1 MSGARSGGKILV
13 ECLVNQGVNTAFGVP
28 GESYLDVLDALY
40 DAQNQIR
47 MVVTRHEG
55 GAAFMAEAYG
65 KLTGKP
71 GICFVT
77 RGPGATN
84 AAIGV
89 HTAMQNSTPM
99 ILFVGQIG
107 RDMRD
112 REAFQEVDYRA
123 MFGTMVKWATE
134 IDAVDRIPETI
145 ARAFTTAL
153 SGRPGPVVVALPED
167 MLRDLSSRTA
177 CEAVKWSE
185 PAPASSDLDRAL
197 DRLRVAKRPLLI
209 AGGGGWTA
217 QGRQDLQKFVEK
229 NNLPVA
235 VAFRY
240 QDLLD
245 NKSAAYIG
253 DAGVGMSPYLKGL
266 IGEADVIFGMNVRFG
281 ESTTEGWS
289 LIDVPN
295 PKQALI
301 HSHISDRELG
311 KIYQAEV
318 PIHAGPNHLAA
329 ALAAAPVLGDWSDW
343 QKKGRAGFLAM
354 RENATQTGA
363 VNMVEICAWL
373 RQNLD
378 NDCIITNG
386 AGNFAIWPSKFLDFG
401 HNRRLLAPQSG
412 AMGAGLPAAIA
423 AKTVDPA
430 RQVLCFA
437 GDGDIQ
443 MTLAELGTA
452 AQENLRPIILVL
464 NNGMYGTIRAHQE
477 KHYPNRVSATKIVN
491 PDFVTIAKAYGFH
504 GERVSTTAEFVP
516 AFQRAKVSAQGAIV
530 EIMIDPEDISPFSS
544 IAKIRG
550 TGRV

>member
-1 MSGARSGGKILV
+1 MSHARSGGKLLV

-47 MVVTRHEG
+47 MIVTRHEG

-107 RDMRD
+107 REMRD

-134 IDAVDRIPETI
+134 IDDVDRIPETI

-167 MLRDLSSRTA
+167 MLRDLSSRNA
-177 CEAVKWSE
+177 CLPVRWSE
-185 PAPASSDLDRAL
+185 PAPALVDIDKAIA
-197 DRLRVAKRPLLI
+197 RLRASKRPLLI
-209 AGGGGWTA
+209 IGGGGWTQ
-217 QGRQDLQKFVEK
+217 QGRQDLHEFVSK

-240 QDLLD
+240 QDLVD
-245 NKSAAYIG
+245 SKSSTYVG
-253 DAGVGMSPYLKGL
+253 DAGVGMSKYLKDL
-266 IGEADVIFGMNVRFG
+266 IGEADVIFGMNIRFG

-311 KIYQAEV
+311 KIYQAEIS
-318 PIHAGPNHLAA
+318 IHASPNHLAA
-329 ALAAAPVLGDWSDW
+329 ALAAAPVLGDWREW
-343 QKKGRAGFLAM
+343 QNKGRSGFLAM
-354 RENATQTGA
+354 RENATQSGA

-378 NDCIITNG
+378 DDCIVTNG

-401 HNRRLLAPQSG
+401 LNRRLLAPQSG

-452 AQENLRPIILVL
+452 AQENLRPIVLVL

-491 PDFVTIAKAYGFH
+491 PDFVAIAKAYGFH
-504 GERVSTTAEFVP
+504 GERVTMTGEFVP
-516 AFQRAKVSAQGAIV
+516 AFQRANASANGAII

-544 IAKIRG
+544 ISKIRG

>member
-1 MSGARSGGKILV
+1 
-13 ECLVNQGVNTAFGVP
+13 
-28 GESYLDVLDALY
+28 
-40 DAQNQIR
+40 
-47 MVVTRHEG
+47 
-55 GAAFMAEAYG
+55 
-65 KLTGKP
+65 
-71 GICFVT
+71 
-77 RGPGATN
+77 
-84 AAIGV
+84 
-89 HTAMQNSTPM
+89 
-99 ILFVGQIG
+99 
-107 RDMRD
+107 
-112 REAFQEVDYRA
+112 
-123 MFGTMVKWATE
+123 
-134 IDAVDRIPETI
+134 
-145 ARAFTTAL
+145 
-153 SGRPGPVVVALPED
+153 
-167 MLRDLSSRTA
+167 
-177 CEAVKWSE
+177 
-185 PAPASSDLDRAL
+185 
-197 DRLRVAKRPLLI
+197 
-209 AGGGGWTA
+209 
-217 QGRQDLQKFVEK
+217 
-229 NNLPVA
+229 
-235 VAFRY
+235 
-240 QDLLD
+240 
-245 NKSAAYIG
+245 
-253 DAGVGMSPYLKGL
+253 
-266 IGEADVIFGMNVRFG
+266 
-281 ESTTEGWS
+281 
-289 LIDVPN
+289 
-295 PKQALI
+295 
-301 HSHISDRELG
+301 
-311 KIYQAEV
+311 
-318 PIHAGPNHLAA
+318 LAA

-378 NDCIITNG
+378 DDCIITNG